1 MKQLELPA
9 WIYQQFGADFS
20 RKVPHETYGGW
31 KEVPVILPLA
41 RTALVS
47 MHVWEFPPRDQV
59 PGLYSSHPY
68 LPGAERIVREVFPR
82 LLAAARGAGLP
93 VIHVVGGN
101 DYYSDLPGY
110 QQAVELAGPEPA
122 LPAGAAPDPEGVGK
136 LRELIRD
143 QGYPGA
149 DNLAD
154 LKRAHDAVRIPD
166 AASPVGGEYVVAA
179 THQFNAVCRKMGV
192 SHLVY
197 MGFNTNW
204 CLLMSPCGMLDM
216 QRLGYMCSLIRQAT
230 NAVESKE
237 SAPGEKNKEEALW
250 RTAVGFGLVF
260 DDTPFAEVLESSWR
274 AG

>member
-9 WIYQQFGADFS
+9 WIYRQHGADYS
-20 RKVPHETYGGW
+20 REVPHEGYGGW
-31 KEVPVILPLA
+31 KEIPVSLPLA

-47 MHVWEFPPRDQV
+47 MHVWAFPSRDEV

-68 LPGAERIVREVFPR
+68 LPGAEIIVRDVFPP

-93 VIHVVGGN
+93 VIHVVGGK
-101 DYYSDLPGY
+101 DYYSHFPGY
-110 QQAVELAGPEPA
+110 KRAVELAGPEPEA
-122 LPAGAAPDPEGVGK
+122 PAGAAPDLEGVGK

-143 QGYPGA
+143 EGYPGA

-154 LKRAHDAVRIPD
+154 LARAHGATRIPHE
-166 AASPVGGEYVVAA
+166 ASPVDGEYVVAT
-179 THQFNAVCRKMGV
+179 THQLNAVCRELNV
-192 SHLVY
+192 AHLVY

-237 SAPGEKNKEEALW
+237 SARGEKNKEEALW

-260 DDTPFAEVLESSWR
+260 DDTSLIQALDSC
-274 AG
+274 